1 MRRCF
6 VAALGLLVLEDIHA
20 QGVSSLR
27 DVRSV
32 RAHTAAV
39 RALAYS
45 PDGAALATC
54 SDDGSLKLWD
64 ATGLTAIH
72 AFRGAG
78 DAIRCLS
85 FSPDG
90 RLLASGSKDKTVTLW
105 EVKSGKRIRT
115 FEAHSGAV
123 AGVAFHPSRPI
134 LASAGRDHTIK
145 LWDLDT
151 HKVVRT
157 LRAQSVNCFVF
168 SPDGKRI
175 VAGSGKG
182 AVEFW
187 ESGSVIRTFKSGAL
201 HVYGVAH
208 SRDGKFIAIAGK
220 GGGIGIHDAKT
231 GKSVVSRR
239 AGKTGMSVAF
249 RPDGRRVA
257 TGLYEKIYL
266 VDLPLKQEIEASMKH
281 PSWIFCLTY
290 SPDSRHLVSGDGKGN
305 LRLFR
310 TDKE

>member
-1 MRRCF
+1 MRCCL
-6 VAALGLLVLEDIHA
+6 VVALGLLVLKGARA
-20 QGVSSLR
+20 QGVSALR
-27 DVRSV
+27 DVRTV
-32 RAHTAAV
+32 RGHTAAV

-45 PDGAALATC
+45 PKGTALASC

-64 ATGLTAIH
+64 ATDLTAIRSFQGQSH
-72 AFRGAG
+72 AVL
-78 DAIRCLS
+78 CLS

-90 RLLASGSKDKTVTLW
+90 GLLASGSKDNTVTLW
-105 EVKSGKRIRT
+105 NVKSGKPIRT
-115 FEAHSGAV
+115 LKAHSEAV
-123 AGVAFHPSRPI
+123 VGVAFHPSRAI

-145 LWDLDT
+145 LWDLNT

-182 AVEFW
+182 AVELW
-187 ESGSVIRTFKSGAL
+187 EGGRVIRTFKSRAL

-208 SRDGKFIAIAGK
+208 SRDDKFVAVAGK
-220 GGGIGIHDAKT
+220 GGGIQIYDTKT

-239 AGKTGMSVAF
+239 AGTTGMSVAF
-249 RPDGRRVA
+249 RPDGQHVA
-257 TGLYEKIYL
+257 TGLYEKIYR
-266 VDLPLKQEIEASMKH
+266 VDLPKKQEIEVSATH

-290 SPDSRHLVSGDGKGN
+290 SPDGRHLASGDGKGN

-310 TDKE
+310 TDKK

>member
-1 MRRCF
+1 MRRCLIA
-6 VAALGLLVLEDIHA
+6 VLGLLVLEDTRA

-32 RAHTAAV
+32 RGHTAAV

-45 PDGAALATC
+45 PDGTALASC

-64 ATGLTAIH
+64 ATDLTAIRS
-72 AFRGAG
+72 FRGAG
-78 DAIRCLS
+78 DAVMCLS

-90 RLLASGSKDKTVTLW
+90 RLLASGSKDKIVTLW
-105 EVKSGKRIRT
+105 EVKSGKPIRT

-123 AGVAFHPSRPI
+123 VGVAFHPFRPI

-157 LRAQSVNCFVF
+157 LRTQSVNCFVF

-187 ESGSVIRTFKSGAL
+187 ANGSVIRTFKSRAL
-201 HVYGVAH
+201 HIYGVAH
-208 SRDGKFIAIAGK
+208 SRDDKFVAVAGK
-220 GGGIGIHDAKT
+220 GGGIQIHDTRT

-239 AGKTGMSVAF
+239 AGKTGMAAAF
-249 RPDGRRVA
+249 RPDGQRVA

-266 VDLPLKQEIEASMKH
+266 VDLPLKQEIEASVKH

-290 SPDSRHLVSGDGKGN
+290 SPDSRHLASGDGKGN